1 MVIDTS
7 ALLAILLNEPEAP
20 QLVKAIMG
28 AERAVVGT
36 PSLVEAAAVMLA
48 KKGPGGEVALDA
60 LLERL
65 GIDSDPF
72 TEDGARLAVSRTR
85 ASVRASAHPGCST
98 TGTASLTAWRWHR
111 GSPCSSRATT
121 SAKRTSP
128 GPNTTQP
135 ETPRLFLCPHIGFQD
150 RINAGLVPLLTAG
163 LKMV

>member
-72 TEDGARLAVSRTR
+72 TEDGARLARLAYSRFGKGVGSPGVLNYGDCLAYGMAMASREPLLFKGDDFSKTDVTR
-85 ASVRASAHPGCST
+85 AEYDAA
-98 TGTASLTAWRWHR
+98 
-111 GSPCSSRATT
+111 
-121 SAKRTSP
+121 
-128 GPNTTQP
+128 
-135 ETPRLFLCPHIGFQD
+135 
-150 RINAGLVPLLTAG
+150 
-163 LKMV
+163 